1 MAYQPKITKARFVL
15 GPFSTEDMTIIGE
28 SMCDRIR
35 RRIQSG
41 LNIDDAPAKPLSAA
55 YEKTKGRHGLSPLR
69 DWTWRGRT
77 LRSLAVKSASENHVT
92 IGFID
97 AQSDYIAHINNLRE
111 RAFGVSEQ
119 DRKALGEIVLATLQ
133 RSRVVAFRKAA

>member
-15 GPFSTEDMTIIGE
+15 GPFSAEDMTVIGTF
-28 SMCDRIR
+28 MCDRIR

-41 LNIDDAPAKPLSAA
+41 LNAEDAPAKPLTAV
-55 YEKTKGRHGLSPLR
+55 YQKTKGLHGLSPLR

-97 AQSDYIAHINNLRE
+97 PQSDYIAHINNLRE
-111 RAFGVSEQ
+111 RAFGVSGE
-119 DRKALGEIVLATLQ
+119 DRKALREIVLATLR
-133 RSRVVAFRKAA
+133 RSRVVSLRRVA

>member
-15 GPFSTEDMTIIGE
+15 GPFSAEDMSVIGTF
-28 SMCDRIR
+28 MCDRIR
-35 RRIQSG
+35 RRIESG
-41 LNIDDAPAKPLSAA
+41 LNVNDAPAKPLVAW
-55 YEKTKGRHGLSPLR
+55 YEKSKGRRGLSPLR

-92 IGFID
+92 IGFTD
-97 AQSDYIAHINNLRE
+97 SQADYIAHINNLRE

-119 DRKALGEIVLATLQ
+119 DRKGLREIVLATLQ
-133 RSRVVAFRKAA
+133 RTRVVALRKAA